1 MPASPNPPP
10 IHAISAEDQRT
21 NERYFGVGLM
31 AAMFA
36 NLVFAALRSFTEI
49 LEGKE
54 TGWWINVFGAVALGA
69 LTLFYRMDRGRRFR
83 LTVHLGLALC
93 AFCLVVPV
101 RYGMLSSPWWL
112 TIMPLAAALLI
123 GVRQGMAWA
132 AACVAADRRRRCPW
146 HRR

>member
-21 NERYFGVGLM
+21 NERYFGVDLM
-31 AAMFA
+31 AAMF
-36 NLVFAALRSFTEI
+36 
-49 LEGKE
+49 
-54 TGWWINVFGAVALGA
+54 TGFGLCRPCVPSLKSWRKGPAGGSMFSVPWHSGA
-69 LTLFYRMDRGRRFR
+69 DLFYRMDRGRRFR

-112 TIMPLAAALLI
+112 TIMPLAAALAERPP
-123 GVRQGMAWA
+123 GAWLGRRLHP
-132 AACVAADRRRRCPW
+132 ADHRRRC
-146 HRR
+146 R